1 MRCGKKL
8 GFTQVLTALAHCPR
22 YKDSSSMVDLIAEAS
37 KQSVWAAALHQLA
50 VCENGCC
57 QDEDPGFLEE
67 RDSRWKW
74 VKKGKLDM
82 DKIRCKLHQFAHC
95 KGSIS
100 QVEPNQLRG
109 WSCLRRASSETS
121 IETCVVRHSRKNTK
135 SSTTTSNA
143 LQDCSACFDQIYE
156 RRFVR

>member
-1 MRCGKKL
+1 MRSL
-8 GFTQVLTALAHCPR
+8 QLSRFH
-22 YKDSSSMVDLIAEAS
+22 S
-37 KQSVWAAALHQLA
+37 KHSVWAAALHQLA

-74 VKKGKLDM
+74 VKKDKLDM
-82 DKIRCKLHQFAHC
+82 DKIRCKLHQIAHC
-95 KGSIS
+95 NGSIS

-121 IETCVVRHSRKNTK
+121 IETCVVVRHIRKNTK
-135 SSTTTSNA
+135 RSTKTSNA

-156 RRFVR
+156 RRVSSVRHGRVHAKPSNLRC